1 MIRLIDLLKEVGE
14 GVTPYTFKQIKNT
27 QLLVAYAFTTKTNDQ
42 YIVKFNSS
50 YSDPNDYKLSFYPG
64 TSTSEKAE
72 DDKID
77 IIVNKGELHKIL
89 STVVSVIKSFISK
102 NKNASSISWVGVD
115 SNKKGAG
122 DQRNRLYNAY
132 LQKNINQFPNWKII
146 LGSIVT
152 KLRKITPNN

>member
-1 MIRLIDLLKEVGE
+1 MIRLTDILKEIGE

-77 IIVNKGELHKIL
+77 IIVNKGELYKIL
-89 STVVSVIKSFISK
+89 STVVSVVKSFISK

-115 SNKKGAG
+115 SDKKGAG

-132 LQKNINQFPNWKII
+132 LQKNINQIPNWKII

>member
-1 MIRLIDLLKEVGE
+1 MIHLINILKEIGE
-14 GVTPYTFKQIKNT
+14 GVTPYAFKQIKNT
-27 QLLVAYAFTTKTNDQ
+27 QLLVAYTFITETNDQ

-64 TSTSEKAE
+64 TSTSEEAE

-77 IIVNKGELHKIL
+77 AIVNKGELYKIL
-89 STVVSVIKSFISK
+89 STVVSVVKSFVSK

-115 SNKKGAG
+115 SDKDGAG
-122 DQRNRLYNAY
+122 NQRDRLYNAY

-146 LGSIVT
+146 PGSVVT
-152 KLRKITPNN
+152 KLKKITPSD

>member
-1 MIRLIDLLKEVGE
+1 MIQLKDLLKEIGE

-27 QLLVAYAFTTKTNDQ
+27 QLLVAYAFTKKTNDQ

-77 IIVNKGELHKIL
+77 IIVNKGELYKIL
-89 STVVSVIKSFISK
+89 STVVSVVKSFISK

-115 SNKKGAG
+115 SDKKGAG

-132 LQKNINQFPNWKII
+132 LQKNINQIPNWKII

>member
-1 MIRLIDLLKEVGE
+1 MIRLIDLLKEIGE

-77 IIVNKGELHKIL
+77 IIVNKGELYKIL
-89 STVVSVIKSFISK
+89 STVVSVVKSFISK

-115 SNKKGAG
+115 SDKKGAG

>member
-1 MIRLIDLLKEVGE
+1 MIRLIDLLKEIGE

-27 QLLVAYAFTTKTNDQ
+27 QLLVAYTFTTKTNDQ

-77 IIVNKGELHKIL
+77 IIVNKGELYKIL
-89 STVVSVIKSFISK
+89 STVVSVVKSFISK

-115 SNKKGAG
+115 SDKKGAG

-132 LQKNINQFPNWKII
+132 LQKNINQIPNWKII